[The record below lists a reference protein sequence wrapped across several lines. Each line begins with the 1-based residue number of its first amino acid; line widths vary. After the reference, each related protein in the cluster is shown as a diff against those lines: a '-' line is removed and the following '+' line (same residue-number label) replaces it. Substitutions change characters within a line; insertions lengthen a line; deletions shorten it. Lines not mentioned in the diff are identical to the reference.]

1 MGGQRHPTIFKLPP
15 TPFVDRDGPMCEM
28 GTIRPIET
36 GLIGQVVTGFELGNV
51 GEFLI
56 ERHEVSATLQ
66 PESLYRDECNNR

>member
-1 MGGQRHPTIFKLPP
+1 MHFKGLSFQWPR
-15 TPFVDRDGPMCEM
+15 FGVQLDKS
-28 GTIRPIET
+28 RPIET

-51 GEFLI
+51 DKFLI